1 MTKKKLQDLANQHIR
16 NNYDAGGSCNDVNLK
31 FNAISNEIRERTQ
44 RVVSGDCKN
53 RLLSKNDCK
62 REQEVYIPLLQAA
75 ASRLGAARRVC
86 ISDKKL
92 PATDV
97 TQGFEKVAEALAAK
111 VVEENTKIV
120 VAAQEAEAA
129 AIPAGESI
137 AGAEE
142 EEAPKINFMLIG
154 GIAVAAIVAVILLRR
169 K

>member
-1 MTKKKLQDLANQHIR
+1 MTKKKLEDLAKQHIQS
-16 NNYDAGGSCNDVNLK
+16 NYATWTNCNEVNLK
-31 FNAISNEIRERTQ
+31 FNAISNEIKERTQ

-97 TQGFEKVAEALAAK
+97 TQGFEKAAEALAAK
-111 VVEENTKIV
+111 VVEENTKII
-120 VAAQEAEAA
+120 VAAQEA
-129 AIPAGESI
+129 AIAAGESI
-137 AGAEE
+137 AEAEQQ
-142 EEAPKINFMLIG
+142 EAPKINFMLIG